1 MIAAALVLGFLGS
14 FHCLGM
20 CSPLVMAVTNWKSV
34 FFFNRVVYNAA
45 RIFSYGI
52 QGALISIFGS
62 LFNFSEFQTV
72 FSIVMGA
79 VLIIVGLAGITNFK
93 LLLIT
98 YVMQRFSSLI
108 KNSFAKFLAKRTI
121 LSVSIM
127 GFLNGLLPCGLT
139 YLALTYCIV
148 LPAAS
153 EGFLFMLFFGIGTL
167 PVMLG
172 LTSIAQL
179 LIKKFSFNF
188 QKLTVIAL
196 IVTGSLLIA
205 RGTWQQARM
214 PNTSP
219 IIVCLPK

>member
-1 MIAAALVLGFLGS
+1 MIVAALVLGFLGS

-20 CSPLVMAVTNWKSV
+20 CSPLVMAVTNWKSA

-79 VLIIVGLAGITNFK
+79 VLIIVGLAEITNFK

-98 YVMQRFSSLI
+98 YAMQRFSSLI
-108 KNSFAKFLAKRTI
+108 KNSFAKFLLKRTMF
-121 LSVSIM
+121 SVFIM

-148 LPAAS
+148 LPVAS

-172 LTSIAQL
+172 LTSMAQL
-179 LIKKFSFNF
+179 LVKKFSFKF
-188 QKLTVIAL
+188 QKLTVVAL

-205 RGTWQQARM
+205 RGTWQHARM
-214 PNTSP
+214 PNASP